1 MKVAQLRLLDS
12 AGTPLVSLHGQEKLS
27 VGYTAPPASS
37 QGKAATGKLT
47 VGYGSPTVQITTPD
61 LYCTSAVC
69 FHGVE
74 TTL

>member
-1 MKVAQLRLLDS
+1 MVSLDS
-12 AGTPLVSLHGQEKLS
+12 AGTPLVSLHSQEKLS
-27 VGYTAPPASS
+27 VGFTAPPASS
-37 QGKAATGKLT
+37 KDKAGAGKLT

-61 LYCTSAVC
+61 LYCTSTVC